1 MAAKSI
7 LFLGGFLLLTVST
20 CWCEVTPGATDETV
34 NVATPEENAQAAA
47 TSEDPYGDIT
57 WDSVTK
63 KTNPQEQTVTVYNP
77 ETGTPDFVTVS
88 STGDTPANVDVVV
101 PVKQRSKRWFFW

>member
-7 LFLGGFLLLTVST
+7 LLLGGFLLLTVPT
-20 CWCEVTPGATDETV
+20 CWCEVTPEATDDIV
-34 NVATPEENAQAAA
+34 NTATPEENVRAAIP
-47 TSEDPYGDIT
+47 EDPYGDIT

-63 KTNPQEQTVTVYNP
+63 KAKPQEQTITVFDP
-77 ETGTPDFVTVS
+77 DTRTPDFVTVS